1 MNIGVKFMI
10 IDISTEI
17 NNSLE
22 LNSNANV
29 LFDKLNKCDENE
41 FIIDFKDVYFV
52 SRTFAQAYYA
62 SKKRSP
68 KKVTEINLSKDVKP
82 MMEMIEK
89 QIMF

>member
-41 FIIDFKDVYFV
+41 FGLLQFI
-52 SRTFAQAYYA
+52 
-62 SKKRSP
+62 
-68 KKVTEINLSKDVKP
+68 KP
-82 MMEMIEK
+82 LDAIRK
-89 QIMF
+89 IYQPD